1 MARVG
6 HPRTGTQ
13 GDVWSRY
20 TEARRGGDV
29 RRGERGRVYWDWYQ
43 RYGPGAEALG
53 VLADRTVV
61 DLGAGMGRMAAHI
74 AAVRGTERVWAV
86 DSSATATRAGRE
98 RFGEVPGVTFVR
110 AEATG
115 FLAAR
120 PDSVDV
126 AYSAF
131 GAADFTDPRALL
143 PAAASALR
151 PGGTLLIAT
160 LGHFHTGEP
169 PRSDVRPIDIP
180 VAGGTVQRWV
190 LAVPV
195 WERLLAASGFT
206 EIRARLIKDPGPEG
220 RVPVVTVLVRARRRG

>member
-1 MARVG
+1 M
-6 HPRTGTQ
+6 H
-13 GDVWSRY
+13 
-20 TEARRGGDV
+20 
-29 RRGERGRVYWDWYQ
+29 WDWYQ

-53 VLADRTVV
+53 ALSGRTVV
-61 DLGAGMGRMAAHI
+61 DLGAGTGRTAAHI
-74 AAVRGTERVWAV
+74 AAAWGAERVWAV

-98 RFGEVPGVTFVR
+98 RFGGVAGVTFVR

-120 PDSVDV
+120 PGTVDV

-160 LGHFHTGEP
+160 LGHFHSGEAP
-169 PRSDVRPIDIP
+169 HSDVRPTAIP
-180 VAGGTVQRWV
+180 VAEGTLERWV

-195 WERLLAASGFT
+195 WERLLTASGFT
-206 EIRARLIKDPGPEG
+206 DVGARLIKDPGPEG
-220 RVPVVTVLVRARRRG
+220 RVPVVTVLLRGRRG